1 MKKNFI
7 FFEKNLAIN
16 NNGIRV
22 PLLKNF
28 NAINKTTK

>member
-1 MKKNFI
+1 MKKNL
-7 FFEKNLAIN
+7 FFLKKNLAIN